1 MLKYF
6 VSKAPQ
12 GWRSRV
18 SRKSFF
24 FWKDNIKTDLK
35 YVECENVDLSHVA
48 RDVVHWHYFCVHGIE
63 TTRCCFFFWLDDYQL
78 LRKRSAPRYCL
89 QV

>member
-1 MLKYF
+1 MLA
-6 VSKAPQ
+6 VSL
-12 GWRSRV
+12 
-18 SRKSFF
+18 F

-63 TTRCCFFFWLDDYQL
+63 TTRCFFLAGRL
-78 LRKRSAPRYCL
+78 SASQEPVGSSIL
-89 QV
+89 VASVNAFPSENVAVT